1 MKFTSEEKLLDCIRT
16 GVDLYSPSLELYMF
30 LYNDAGAVCTYS
42 IAHDH
47 ALELVQQDEYWEAYL
62 GPGGSIYD
70 DPEGEF
76 ENEWDA
82 DDWISV
88 SREQAS
94 WVDENANNVVCYIPE
109 KRVLIFMQ
117 EGSGCNFDNEDVI
130 RGYDA
135 YVDYTTYWYDGDDIF
150 KDYPEYEDSD
160 EFMEYDGGDMMYKF
174 SGTKTWTSKIEDTIR
189 MALDMDED
197 EDVTYL
203 ILAEDFDI

>member
-1 MKFTSEEKLLDCIRT
+1 MKFTSEEELLDCVRT

-30 LYNDAGAVCTYS
+30 LYNDDGAICTYS

-47 ALELVQQDEYWEAYL
+47 ALELSQKDEYWGAYL

-82 DDWISV
+82 DDWINV
-88 SREQAS
+88 LKEQAS

-109 KRVLIFMQ
+109 KQMLIFMQ
-117 EGSGCNFDNEDVI
+117 EGSGCNLDNEDAV

-135 YVDYTTYWYDGDDIF
+135 YVDYTTYLYDGDDIF

-160 EFMEYDGGDMMYKF
+160 GFMEYDGGNMMYKS
-174 SGTKTWTSKIEDTIR
+174 SGTKWTSKIEDTIR

-197 EDVTYL
+197 EGLTYL

>member
-1 MKFTSEEKLLDCIRT
+1 MKFTSEEELLDCIRT

-47 ALELVQQDEYWEAYL
+47 ALELVQKDEYWGAYL

-117 EGSGCNFDNEDVI
+117 EGSGCNFDNEDMMPTWII
-130 RGYDA
+130 RRTGM
-135 YVDYTTYWYDGDDIF
+135 
-150 KDYPEYEDSD
+150 
-160 EFMEYDGGDMMYKF
+160 METI
-174 SGTKTWTSKIEDTIR
+174 SSKIIR
-189 MALDMDED
+189 SMRIPTSSWSMMAE
-197 EDVTYL
+197 
-203 ILAEDFDI
+203 I

>member
-1 MKFTSEEKLLDCIRT
+1 MKFTSEEELLDCIRT

-47 ALELVQQDEYWEAYL
+47 ALELVQKDEYWGAYL

-160 EFMEYDGGDMMYKF
+160 EFMEYDGGDMMYKS

>member
-1 MKFTSEEKLLDCIRT
+1 MKFTSEEELLDCVRT

-30 LYNDAGAVCTYS
+30 LYNDDGAICTYS

-47 ALELVQQDEYWEAYL
+47 ALELSQKDEYWGAYL

-82 DDWISV
+82 DDWINV
-88 SREQAS
+88 LKEQAS

-109 KRVLIFMQ
+109 KQMLIFMQ
-117 EGSGCNFDNEDVI
+117 EGSGCNLDNEDAV

-135 YVDYTTYWYDGDDIF
+135 YVDYTTYWYEGDDIF

-160 EFMEYDGGDMMYKF
+160 EFMEYDGGNMMYKS
-174 SGTKTWTSKIEDTIR
+174 SGTKWTSKIEDTIR

-197 EDVTYL
+197 EGLTYL

>member
-1 MKFTSEEKLLDCIRT
+1 MKFTSEEELLDCVRT

-30 LYNDAGAVCTYS
+30 LYNDDGAICTYS

-47 ALELVQQDEYWEAYL
+47 ALELSQKDEYWGAYL

-82 DDWISV
+82 DDWINV
-88 SREQAS
+88 LKEQAS

-109 KRVLIFMQ
+109 KQMLIFMQ
-117 EGSGCNFDNEDVI
+117 EGSGCNLDNEDAV

-135 YVDYTTYWYDGDDIF
+135 YVDYTTYLYDGDDIF

-160 EFMEYDGGDMMYKF
+160 GFMEYDGGKMMYKS
-174 SGTKTWTSKIEDTIR
+174 SGTKWTSKIEDTIR

-197 EDVTYL
+197 EGLTYL